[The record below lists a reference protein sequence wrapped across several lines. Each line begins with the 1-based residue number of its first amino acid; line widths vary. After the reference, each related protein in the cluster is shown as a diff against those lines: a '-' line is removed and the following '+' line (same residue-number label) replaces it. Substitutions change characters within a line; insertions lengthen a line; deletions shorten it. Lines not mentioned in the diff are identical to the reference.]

1 MAKALH
7 ADRPTSSIA
16 RLLDPA
22 SARRAIE
29 PVPERTPRTHA
40 PADERASPTAGGRAR
55 HSRRHEST
63 HLKRELVLSPNADE
77 TFNRLIEALR
87 RSTGTRLTASH
98 AFRAL
103 MRAMQPAINV
113 MTQGPR
119 RPMRLPSNAPAFE
132 EDRARF
138 ESDLAALIEPA
149 LRTPRTP
156 PSV

>member
-7 ADRPTSSIA
+7 TDRPTSSIA

-29 PVPERTPRTHA
+29 PVPARTPRTHA
-40 PADERASPTAGGRAR
+40 PADERASPTAGGPAR

-103 MRAMQPAINV
+103 MRAVHPGIGIIPASR
-113 MTQGPR
+113 GER
-119 RPMRLPSNAPAFE
+119 LRLPSNAPAYQHERDEFE
-132 EDRARF
+132 NALAR
-138 ESDLAALIEPA
+138 LISSS
-149 LRTPRTP
+149 LSRFD
-156 PSV
+156 